1 MKGAYQNI
9 SSIIKALKKETDL
22 ETDRDW
28 SEELLIYLALA
39 YHAFKQL
46 EKTEPLNHQGRAI
59 VKPSL
64 DRAWREALFVR
75 LHLSTKP
82 SEHNSKRKFTLTRF
96 GNIEKR

>member
-1 MKGAYQNI
+1 MKGAYQSI
-9 SSIIKALKKETDL
+9 SSIIKVLKRETDL

-28 SEELLIYLALA
+28 SEELLIALALA
-39 YHAFKQL
+39 YHAVEQL
-46 EKTEPLNHQGRAI
+46 EKTEPLNHQGRVI
-59 VKPSL
+59 VKPAL

-82 SEHNSKRKFTLTRF
+82 PENSKRKFTLTRF